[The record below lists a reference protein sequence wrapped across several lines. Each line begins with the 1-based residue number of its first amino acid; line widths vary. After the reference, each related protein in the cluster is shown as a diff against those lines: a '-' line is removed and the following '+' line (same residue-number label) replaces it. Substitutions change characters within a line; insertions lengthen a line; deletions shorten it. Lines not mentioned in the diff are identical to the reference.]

1 MSLMPELLAPEWT
14 DKADKAIFLS
24 VVVSGVLIL
33 WSSLKTVVEEIKL
46 GERSQEID
54 RRWGNS
60 CLSCQTR
67 SKKVV
72 EEVSMTGWETEVR
85 G

>member
-46 GERSQEID
+46 GE
-54 RRWGNS
+54 GGVLGVLNA
-60 CLSCQTR
+60 
-67 SKKVV
+67 K
-72 EEVSMTGWETEVR
+72 R
-85 G
+85 GRGK

>member
-60 CLSCQTR
+60 CLSC
-67 SKKVV
+67 
-72 EEVSMTGWETEVR
+72 
-85 G
+85 